1 MGSTTG
7 RGRYISIPRAGL
19 AIMASMRS
27 EDRKRLLEI
36 AQRRARPGT
45 GSTLSAIREDR
56 ASYDSGA
63 EFPELG
69 DLRYIVVGGLATAM
83 YMPQRM
89 TIDTDILIMSED
101 LDIAERR
108 LETSGCRRIGPLSI
122 GGSSWRLPGGRSLDL
137 VALDLPWVT
146 EALASAVTDD
156 TGRPYASL
164 PFLVLMKL
172 ESGRLQDLADISRM
186 LGCADPDG
194 VDEVRSVLLRY
205 RPEDTDDFESMLRLG
220 KLEHEQP

>member
-1 MGSTTG
+1 
-7 RGRYISIPRAGL
+7 
-19 AIMASMRS
+19 MRS

-36 AQRRARPGT
+36 AQRRARPGS

-56 ASYDSGA
+56 ACYGSGPD
-63 EFPELG
+63 FPELG
-69 DLRYIVVGGLATAM
+69 DLRHIVVGGLATAM

-89 TIDTDILIMSED
+89 TIDTDILIMKED

-108 LETSGCRRIGPLSI
+108 LEMSGCRRIGPLSI
-122 GGSSWRLPGGRSLDL
+122 GGSSWCLPGGRSLDL
-137 VALDLPWVT
+137 IALDLPWVG
-146 EALASAVTDD
+146 EALASVATDD

-186 LGCADPDG
+186 LGCAEPDG

-205 RPEDTDDFESMLRLG
+205 RPEDMDDFEIMLRLG
-220 KLEHEQP
+220 RLEHEQP